1 MIGAPDQELQASKL
15 LKQVHLSDRLIGL
28 GFGSLYASAK
38 ERCYDYKKQKL
49 SIKKAQNSRVILG
62 LFTRGA
68 TLDLRKNRF
77 KNVEKYNSQDC
88 TSWKCD
94 HPRGKDSCNNTQVN
108 RS

>member
-49 SIKKAQNSRVILG
+49 
-62 LFTRGA
+62 
-68 TLDLRKNRF
+68 
-77 KNVEKYNSQDC
+77 
-88 TSWKCD
+88 
-94 HPRGKDSCNNTQVN
+94 
-108 RS
+108 